1 MTLFINH
8 LYLYIFLVYFK
19 SPYIIKNHITFAYYT
34 LWVVKKLKQKLTSIL
49 HIHIHTANAMP
60 MHLYIKG
67 NYSWKPRILSFLAI
81 FLKKISI
88 LCSGWNILVG
98 TLKVKWNGNLKVEM
112 LRAFSLLVWSN
123 IFVCVKSG
131 EHWVMTRV
139 LNFHIDTM
147 DVLLWMH
154 KLDWRR

>member
-1 MTLFINH
+1 
-8 LYLYIFLVYFK
+8 
-19 SPYIIKNHITFAYYT
+19 
-34 LWVVKKLKQKLTSIL
+34 
-49 HIHIHTANAMP
+49 MP

-98 TLKVKWNGNLKVEM
+98 TLEVKWNGNLKVEM
-112 LRAFSLLVWSN
+112 LRAFSLLVRSN

-131 EHWVMTRV
+131 EHWVMTKSSKFWHWCQDLHRWVGWIWWKIQNHTFSKKMYFLKVV
-139 LNFHIDTM
+139 LDIILVTDQFCMKWLSPKNVIFCPKNAFF
-147 DVLLWMH
+147 LP
-154 KLDWRR
+154 KLQ